1 MVAKESARV
10 NLPNSKKEHMRSNST
25 LSKKSFKDPKSCFKI
40 DLSKLV
46 GKDEKQRENK
56 IMIEKQ
62 GKVDNEVKEV
72 NRGSFY
78 FDYVIGKGGFGKVWS
93 VEMKKNSKLYA
104 MKEMNKTNIIA
115 KKSIHSVLN

>member
-1 MVAKESARV
+1 
-10 NLPNSKKEHMRSNST
+10 MRSNST

-62 GKVDNEVKEV
+62 NKVDNDVKEV

-78 FDYVIGKGGFGKVWS
+78 FDYVIG
-93 VEMKKNSKLYA
+93 
-104 MKEMNKTNIIA
+104 
-115 KKSIHSVLN
+115 